1 MQASIEAIKD
11 YKRTIRMRRSKDGN
25 QVMKT
30 VPFGSP
36 SQQFKRERIKTRT
49 VTRTLTGDLDGGS
62 AVG

>member
-1 MQASIEAIKD
+1 M
-11 YKRTIRMRRSKDGN
+11 RMKRSKDAN

-36 SQQFKRERIKTRT
+36 SQQFRRERIKTRT

-62 AVG
+62 ATN